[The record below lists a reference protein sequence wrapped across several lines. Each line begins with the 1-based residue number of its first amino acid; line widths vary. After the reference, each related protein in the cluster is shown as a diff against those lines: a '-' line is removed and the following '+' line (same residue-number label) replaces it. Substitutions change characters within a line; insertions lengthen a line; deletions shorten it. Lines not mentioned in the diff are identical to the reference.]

1 MRKLK
6 AFLASL
12 TALSCCCA
20 SCLPMAEQI
29 PSMYSV
35 VASAKD
41 TEEIVT
47 SGTCGKNLT
56 WNFDESTETLT
67 VSGTGEMENWIDWK
81 HDVPWHDFY
90 SDIKKII
97 LKNGVTTI
105 GSNAFSYCTAL
116 KSITISDS
124 VTAIGSGAFA
134 YCTALESITIP
145 DSVTI
150 IGSHAFFG
158 CTALKSITIP
168 DSVTA
173 IGRSTFD
180 YCTALESIT
189 IPDRV
194 TAIGENA
201 FYCTALKSIII
212 PDSVTT
218 IEGSAFFGTP
228 WLETKQKENPFV
240 IINGIL
246 INGTT
251 CEGEIKI
258 PDSVTAI
265 GSNSFSYCTALESI
279 IIPDSV
285 TTIGGSAF
293 LGTLWLKTKQ
303 NENPFVI
310 VNEILIDGTTCE
322 GKIRIPDSVT
332 AIGSNA
338 FSYCTGLESIIIPD
352 SVKSI
357 GKSAF
362 EYCTALESITIPDSV
377 TTIGDG
383 AFSCCSAL
391 TLVTISDSVTSIGEC
406 AFYGCESLTSI
417 TIENPACKISEDD
430 CCGDAAIFEPA
441 TIYGYD
447 NSTAQTYAEKYN
459 INFVSLGIAPASTD
473 TSTTWNGSNTD
484 MNGDDRT
491 DTADTVLILVFSA
504 EYGAG
509 KVSSFAEFMKNR
521 QK

>member
-1 MRKLK
+1 MKKIK
-6 AFLASL
+6 ALLAGI
-12 TALSCCCA
+12 TALSCLCA
-20 SCLPMAEQI
+20 NCLPMAEQI
-29 PSMYSV
+29 PPLDFV
-35 VASAKD
+35 IACA
-41 TEEIVT
+41 EEIAT

-56 WNFDESTETLT
+56 WNFDTSTGTLT
-67 VSGTGEMENWIDWK
+67 ISGTGTMDNWDK
-81 HDVPWHDFY
+81 YPDWHDFD
-90 SDIKKII
+90 SDMKKII

-116 KSITISDS
+116 T
-124 VTAIGSGAFA
+124 
-134 YCTALESITIP
+134 SITIP
-145 DSVTI
+145 DSVTAI
-150 IGSHAFFG
+150 EEGAFSYCESLASVTIPDSVITIGSHAFFG

-189 IPDRV
+189 IPDSV

-201 FYCTALKSIII
+201 FNCTALKSIII

-218 IEGSAFFGTP
+218 IEGSAFFCTP

-240 IINGIL
+240 IVNGIL

-251 CEGEIKI
+251 CKGEIRI

-265 GSNSFSYCTALESI
+265 GGHAFYGSSLTSI
-279 IIPDSV
+279 TIPDSV

-293 LGTLWLKTKQ
+293 FGTPWLKTKQ
-303 NENPFVI
+303 NENPLVI
-310 VNEILIDGTTCE
+310 VNGILIDGTTCE
-322 GKIRIPDSVT
+322 GEIRIPDSVT
-332 AIGSNA
+332 TIGSHA
-338 FSYCTGLESIIIPD
+338 FSYCAALESIIIPD

-357 GKSAF
+357 EKNAF
-362 EYCTALESITIPDSV
+362 SDCPALESIIISNSV

-383 AFSCCSAL
+383 AFACCSAL
-391 TLVTISDSVTSIGEC
+391 TSVTIPDSVTSIGEC
-406 AFYGCESLTSI
+406 AFYNCESLTSI
-417 TIENPACKISEDD
+417 TIENPACQISEDD

-447 NSTAQTYAEKYN
+447 NSSAQTYAEKYH
-459 INFVSLGIAPASTD
+459 INFVSLGTAPAPTD

-484 MNGDDRT
+484 MNGDDRI
-491 DTADTVLILVFSA
+491 DTADAVLILVFSA

-509 KVSSFAEFMKNR
+509 KVSSFAEFMENYPK
-521 QK
+521 